1 MGILDKFQN
10 AEAKKSLSDDLK
22 SKVGIIAS
30 EIISE
35 EIKPIAESAGEQTE
49 EVKTQIGSEKPVE
62 KEVEKVK
69 GKGKV
74 STKIIGE
81 VSKKR
86 KETKKK
92 EEKLELNESSDFE
105 NLPESELEAFVLNF
119 RESYKQSEK
128 EHRMINLQKKNYK
141 NLIKLKVDIVSMSEF
156 VNLAIALTLKSS
168 NYKNIIKFLKKPT

>member
-49 EVKTQIGSEKPVE
+49 EVKTQIGLEKPVE

-81 VSKKR
+81 LSKKR

-92 EEKLELNESSDFE
+92 EEKLELDESRDFE
-105 NLPESELEAFVLNF
+105 DLPESELEAFVAKF
-119 RESYKQSEK
+119 KESYKHLEK
-128 EHRMINLQKKNYK
+128 ENRMISLQKKNYRS
-141 NLIKLKVDIVSMSEF
+141 LIKLKVDRVAMSEF
-156 VNLAIALTLKSS
+156 VNFAITFTLNSS
-168 NYKNIIKFLKKPT
+168 NYKDIIKLLKKPT